1 MQNLCAYNIEVQG
14 KVDENS
20 FNATSPL
27 QVMVGHAYPDTT
39 LFTISADQS
48 GLIGTVKVPAS
59 TRVRALI
66 RIPFIISAV
75 FQKENSKKYGK

>member
-48 GLIGTVKVPAS
+48 GLIGLLRYLHQQGFVLLSVYRS
-59 TRVRALI
+59 
-66 RIPFIISAV
+66 
-75 FQKENSKKYGK
+75 